1 MKAGGRNPQ
10 TPLGE
15 VICWVTENGQRRGQ
29 ARLAA
34 GGRGTRRGAGE
45 PRAGPVGSAF
55 TADLFPADDARGAAQ
70 GGRPMR
76 EAAGEPEHPPAFH
89 LSVVSFIMDSFLS
102 EQGVLLKIINMSK
115 IS

>member
-15 VICWVTENGQRRGQ
+15 VICWVTENGQRGQ
-29 ARLAA
+29 ARLA
-34 GGRGTRRGAGE
+34 AGE
-45 PRAGPVGSAF
+45 PRAGPVGS
-55 TADLFPADDARGAAQ
+55 ADLFPADDARGAAQ

>member
-1 MKAGGRNPQ
+1 
-10 TPLGE
+10 
-15 VICWVTENGQRRGQ
+15 
-29 ARLAA
+29 
-34 GGRGTRRGAGE
+34 
-45 PRAGPVGSAF
+45 
-55 TADLFPADDARGAAQ
+55 
-70 GGRPMR
+70 MR